1 MKLLHTSDWHLG
13 RTLYGR
19 KRYAEFEAFLA
30 WLAQAIEDHGVDVL
44 LVAGD
49 VFDTTTPS
57 NLAQSLYYRFLCRV
71 ASSRCRHV
79 VVIAGNHDSP
89 SFLDA
94 PRELLKSLNVHVV
107 AAVTADPADEVIVL
121 RDGQGKAELI
131 VCAVP
136 YLRDRDIRTAEAGE
150 SVQDKERKLLEGIR
164 EHYAQVCALA
174 EDARREAGGRIPVVG
189 MGHLFTAGGQ
199 TLEGDGVRELY
210 VGSLA
215 HVSAGMFPDTLDYLA
230 LGHLHVPQKVG
241 GSETRRYCGSPIPM
255 GFGEAGQAK
264 SVCLVELDAAQA
276 DAAPV
281 VRVSMLDVPLFQRLA
296 RVRGDWA
303 AIAARLGEL
312 AAQAPQAWVEI
323 FYEGEDVAGDLRE
336 RLEACV
342 ADSAIE
348 ILRVRNNRVAERALE
363 QASCGETLDD
373 LAPADVFLR
382 CLQAHEV
389 PEAQRPALLASF
401 GEIIS
406 GVLESDARAS

>member
-107 AAVTADPADEVIVL
+107 AAVSADPADEVIVL

>member
-1 MKLLHTSDWHLG
+1 
-13 RTLYGR
+13 
-19 KRYAEFEAFLA
+19 
-30 WLAQAIEDHGVDVL
+30 
-44 LVAGD
+44 
-49 VFDTTTPS
+49 
-57 NLAQSLYYRFLCRV
+57 
-71 ASSRCRHV
+71 
-79 VVIAGNHDSP
+79 
-89 SFLDA
+89 
-94 PRELLKSLNVHVV
+94 V
-107 AAVTADPADEVIVL
+107 AAVSADPADEVIVL